1 MLEDGRALDALGI
14 IILIGGAMLIVVKVI
29 TLVIEKYRAF
39 DENSR
44 MKYERARL
52 AESQAWLEQH
62 NSLHKLEQSE
72 PKSGPENRGNN

>member
-1 MLEDGRALDALGI
+1 MDPFGI
-14 IILIGGAMLIVVKVI
+14 FILISGALLIVAKVV

-52 AESQAWLEQH
+52 AESRVWIEQH
-62 NSLHKLEQSE
+62 NSMHKVEQSE
-72 PKSGPENRGNN
+72 PKSGPENRGIN